1 MNKSASRELAFKFL
15 YSQEIVKDY
24 GNEQFEL
31 FCETNE
37 IDNEKTKEY
46 IQSILKEINNHKE
59 EIDELIKS
67 NLKNGWDINRIS
79 KVNITLL
86 KLAICEMLYSNLPY
100 KIVINEVVELAKSYG
115 DDSSPSFINGVL
127 ASIVKQ
133 NNIG

>member
-15 YSQEIVKDY
+15 YSQEIIKDY

-46 IQSILKEINNHKE
+46 IQGILEEINNHKD

-67 NLKNGWDINRIS
+67 NLKSGWDINRVS

-86 KLAICEMLYSNLPY
+86 KLAICEMLYRNLPY

-115 DDSSPSFINGVL
+115 DDSSPSFVNGVL
-127 ASIVKQ
+127 ASVVKQ

>member
-67 NLKNGWDINRIS
+67 NLKTGWDINRIS